1 MDNILNAW
9 YFGTIIVPI
18 LIVLAKII
26 DVSLGTIRIILVSK
40 GLKKFAPIIGF
51 VEVLVWIIAIGQ
63 VMQNLTN
70 PINYVAYAFG
80 FALGNY
86 FGILLEAK
94 LALGQVIVRVISKKD
109 ASELIEVL
117 KNAKY
122 GITIVDA
129 IGSTGPVHM
138 IFTVI
143 KRSQIKDVV
152 EIIKEYN
159 PRAFYSIED
168 IRFVSEI
175 YYGDMITKKTSK
187 FGRSQNKKK

>member
-18 LIVLAKII
+18 LIILAKII
-26 DVSLGTIRIILVSK
+26 DVSLGTLRIILVSK
-40 GLKKFAPIIGF
+40 GSKSLAPFLGF
-51 VEVLVWIIAIGQ
+51 FEVLVWIIAIGQ

-70 PINYVAYAFG
+70 PINYVAYALG

-86 FGILLEAK
+86 FGILLEGK
-94 LALGQVIVRVISKKD
+94 LALGQVIVRVISKRD

-117 KNAKY
+117 KTAKY

-143 KRSQIKDVV
+143 KRSQVGKVV
-152 EIIKEYN
+152 NIIKEYN

-168 IRFVSEI
+168 IRYVSE
-175 YYGDMITKKTSK
+175 TN
-187 FGRSQNKKK
+187 FGTILPEKGSWFRRTQNKKK